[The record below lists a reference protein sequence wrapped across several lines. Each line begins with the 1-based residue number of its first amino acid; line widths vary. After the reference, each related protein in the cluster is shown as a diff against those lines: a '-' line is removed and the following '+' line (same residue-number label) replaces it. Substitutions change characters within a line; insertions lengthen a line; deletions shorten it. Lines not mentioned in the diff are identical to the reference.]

1 MPQGT
6 LDRFEGEQAVLEVD
20 GKEEVHPRSALPP
33 DVQEGDVIDLST
45 LTVDRAATDQL
56 RRETEAANR
65 LSQGKT
71 QPPGSFD
78 L

>member
-6 LDRFEGEQAVLEVD
+6 VDRFEGAQAVLEVD
-20 GKEEVHPRSALPP
+20 GEEVVRPRSALPP
-33 DVQEGDVIDLST
+33 DLQEGDVIDLVT
-45 LTVDRAATDQL
+45 LTVDRAATEQL